1 MSSIFTATV
10 LSSDTAS
17 FNVQVAPVAT
27 PTQSHSQ
34 ISKIQAVPLSTA
46 ISGLLGFKEC
56 VLPRVG
62 SLVLC
67 FGVSTTLCY
76 IIGTIPDVDVGNQF
90 ASRTILKAGDGNND
104 EQNVI
109 NYATSSL
116 NNILYNVNRPTD
128 LVEGE
133 YVLANEFG
141 VLMGLFQG
149 LATLKGSDLAQ
160 IQCFLFDDLVRVISH
175 NFEHLTSMGRLK
187 ISHDGSAL
195 NAEYTLT
202 HQPKEALGS
211 AEVVSSDYASQFEN
225 VHTHTVDDKQDFF
238 ELKNGDFTEAISRLK
253 VFVGKLGDFVKIVLS
268 SPQPG
273 QVNKMDGSTPA
284 TETGLADFF
293 LGTDGKIHVRS
304 IAEIFIEK
312 TNWIKVPQR
321 IREVEDPSGDFSVT
335 YDNKPLFDWDNAASV
350 NGNPFLY
357 FLQLR
362 DYALY
367 TQEKLGYGNFR
378 KHTKDFFI
386 GEDAPPNLD
395 EIGQIDPNT
404 PANYRYALRR
414 SGVYL
419 MANGGIMFKDA
430 FGSAIVM
437 EGGNIYQ
444 QPAKDLILQP
454 ARNLIAKVGQ
464 FTSICSQRDI
474 DLSSTLGGY
483 RLNTDLTQYSHSVSG
498 GVILHSESKSNDY
511 SPKDEAVQYSGG
523 VLLKSA
529 GGVYTDS
536 DTFYSNTKNNHTI
549 NTDQLVEISNTYVSE
564 IWTSG
569 IVASSG
575 SYNILAKSEAAMIS
589 ENMVFIAGD
598 GETLVGKKDQIIAF
612 KPANKTS
619 PWNPPMGV
627 APITSFTNELD
638 KIAGTDFTKGLPDFT
653 DLNFYFLKSS
663 DYNLDDSADFIPQT
677 IYQQDAESSGGNLN
691 TWTEPKV
698 NGTLPYPGSDLFD
711 NFYATAKLQNGYVQN
726 GDLIPNGAEAMT
738 NTSSIQFESLQSY
751 KVK

>member
-34 ISKIQAVPLSTA
+34 ISKLQAVPLSTA

-67 FGVSTTLCY
+67 FSVSTTLCY
-76 IIGTIPDVDVGNQF
+76 IVGTIPDVDVGNQF

-104 EQNVI
+104 AQNVV

-116 NNILYNVNRPTD
+116 TNILYNVNRPTD

-211 AEVVSSDYASQFEN
+211 AQVSSSEYSPQFEN
-225 VHTHTVDDKQDFF
+225 VGTHTVDDKQDFF
-238 ELKNGDFTEAISRLK
+238 ELKNGDFSEAISRLK
-253 VFVGKLGDFVKIVLS
+253 VFVGKLGDFIKIVLS
-268 SPQPG
+268 SPQEG
-273 QVNKMDGSTPA
+273 QVNKMDGSTPS

-335 YDNKPLFDWDNAASV
+335 YDDKELFTWDDAATI

-386 GEDAPPNLD
+386 DEDAPPDLNSID
-395 EIGQIDPNT
+395 QVDPNT
-404 PANYRYALRR
+404 PIETR
-414 SGVYL
+414 V
-419 MANGGIMFKDA
+419 
-430 FGSAIVM
+430 
-437 EGGNIYQ
+437 
-444 QPAKDLILQP
+444 
-454 ARNLIAKVGQ
+454 
-464 FTSICSQRDI
+464 TS
-474 DLSSTLGGY
+474 
-483 RLNTDLTQYSHSVSG
+483 H
-498 GVILHSESKSNDY
+498 K
-511 SPKDEAVQYSGG
+511 
-523 VLLKSA
+523 
-529 GGVYTDS
+529 
-536 DTFYSNTKNNHTI
+536 
-549 NTDQLVEISNTYVSE
+549 
-564 IWTSG
+564 
-569 IVASSG
+569 
-575 SYNILAKSEAAMIS
+575 
-589 ENMVFIAGD
+589 
-598 GETLVGKKDQIIAF
+598 
-612 KPANKTS
+612 
-619 PWNPPMGV
+619 
-627 APITSFTNELD
+627 
-638 KIAGTDFTKGLPDFT
+638 
-653 DLNFYFLKSS
+653 
-663 DYNLDDSADFIPQT
+663 
-677 IYQQDAESSGGNLN
+677 
-691 TWTEPKV
+691 
-698 NGTLPYPGSDLFD
+698 
-711 NFYATAKLQNGYVQN
+711 
-726 GDLIPNGAEAMT
+726 
-738 NTSSIQFESLQSY
+738 
-751 KVK
+751 